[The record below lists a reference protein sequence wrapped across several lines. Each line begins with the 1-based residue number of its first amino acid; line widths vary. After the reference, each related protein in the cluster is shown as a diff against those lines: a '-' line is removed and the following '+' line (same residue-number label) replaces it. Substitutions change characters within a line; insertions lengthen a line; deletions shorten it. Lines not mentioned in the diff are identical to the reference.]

1 MLLQYNKRGQLMTAA
16 LSMGHVKSAQRVL
29 EVFEYFNGG
38 RQTATVM
45 EISRRCGYPQSS
57 ASKLLSCLAG
67 LGYLHHDRST
77 RTYRPTAR
85 VALLGSWVQPHLFR
99 RGALLRMIDELADE
113 LDCEVWL
120 GAQVGLEV
128 QILQAVAPRGLK
140 VRVHSGCSRSLLRS
154 PLGRVLLSAVDAAH
168 ARKLVHRLNAD
179 APPEKRLSWPELEAR
194 LALIRAQGHSVTV
207 HDWDA
212 GEDAG
217 CAVLLPQQKDE
228 DRLALLVCAGGGTA
242 SSNLLVQHAQSAI
255 TRCLASA
262 ITQ

>member
-1 MLLQYNKRGQLMTAA
+1 MAAA
-16 LSMGHVKSAQRVL
+16 LSAGHVKSAQRVL

-67 LGYLHHDRST
+67 LGYLHHDHSN

-113 LDCEVWL
+113 IDCEVWL
-120 GAQVGLEV
+120 GAQVGLEA
-128 QILQAVAPRGLK
+128 QILQTVTPAGRK
-140 VRVHSGCSRSLLRS
+140 MRNVRSGSSRSLLRS
-154 PLGRVLLSAVDAAH
+154 PLGRVLLSAADAAH

-179 APPEKRLSWPELEAR
+179 APAEKKLSWPELETE
-194 LALIRAQGHSVTV
+194 LTLIRAQGHALTV
-207 HDWDA
+207 HDWDS
-212 GEDAG
+212 GEDSG
-217 CAVLLPQQKDE
+217 CAVLLPRRENE
-228 DRLALLVCAGGGTA
+228 DRLALLIRAGATPCDI
-242 SSNLLVQHAQSAI
+242 LVRHAQSAI
-255 TRCLASA
+255 TRCLASV

>member
-1 MLLQYNKRGQLMTAA
+1 MTAA
-16 LSMGHVKSAQRVL
+16 LSAGHVKSARRVL

-67 LGYLHHDRST
+67 LGYLHHDRFT

-99 RGALLRMIDELADE
+99 RGALLRMVDELADE
-113 LDCEVWL
+113 TDCEVWL

-128 QILQAVAPRGLK
+128 QILQAVAPKDLK
-140 VRVHSGCSRSLLRS
+140 LRTGRSNSSCSLLRS
-154 PLGRVLLSAVDAAH
+154 PLGRVLLSSFDSAH

-179 APPEKRLSWPELEAR
+179 APDDKKLSWPELATE
-194 LALIRAQGHSVTV
+194 LTEIRAQGHALTRR
-207 HDWDA
+207 DWDCGA
-212 GEDAG
+212 DAG
-217 CAVLLPQQKDE
+217 CAVLLPQQQDE
-228 DRLALLVCAGGGTA
+228 DRLALFMRPGGSALG
-242 SSNLLVQHAQSAI
+242 NLLAQHAHDAI
-255 TRCLASA
+255 SRCLTAA